1 MATSTNKAFKM
12 SETIVKPKIAE
23 EILLELKSKMKE
35 EKQVI
40 LHCCFKSDFIT
51 EEKIRI
57 WSSTYLMDRG
67 SDHISKLIHF
77 ENISLFPTWTD
88 VPVAKEYWFT
98 LVFSGLPDDCKVFD
112 FIELIPQSGGFFEE
126 GIIRNSSDIYRIII

>member
-1 MATSTNKAFKM
+1 M
-12 SETIVKPKIAE
+12 SETITKPQIAE
-23 EILLELKSKMKE
+23 ELLAELQTKIEE

-40 LHCCFKSDFIT
+40 LHCCYQSDFIM

-57 WSSTYLMDRG
+57 WSSTYLIDRN

-88 VPVAKEYWFT
+88 VPVAKEYWFI
-98 LVFSGLPDDCKVFD
+98 LVFAGLPKGCKVFD
-112 FIELIPQSGGFFEE
+112 FIELIPQNGGFFEE
-126 GIIRNSSDIYRIII
+126 GIVRNSSDVYKIKLDI

>member
-1 MATSTNKAFKM
+1 MG
-12 SETIVKPKIAE
+12 ETIIKPKIAR
-23 EILLELKSKMKE
+23 EILAELQTKVEE

-40 LHCCFKSDFIT
+40 LHCCYESDFIM

-57 WSSTYLMDRG
+57 WSSTYLIDRN
-67 SDHISKLIHF
+67 SNHISKLLHF

-98 LVFSGLPDDCKVFD
+98 LVFAGLPKDCKVFD
-112 FIELIPQSGGFFEE
+112 FIELIPQHGGFFEE
-126 GIIRNSSDIYRIII
+126 GIVRNSSDIYRIKLDI